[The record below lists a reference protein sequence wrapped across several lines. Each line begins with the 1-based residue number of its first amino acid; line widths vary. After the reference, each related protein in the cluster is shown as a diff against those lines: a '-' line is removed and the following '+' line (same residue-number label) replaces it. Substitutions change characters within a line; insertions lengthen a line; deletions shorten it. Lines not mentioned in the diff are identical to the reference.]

1 MKQAKSKTN
10 SKSKTE
16 RTRKDWRNGTAKQ
29 ANGNTG
35 TNECLCGCGTTVKG
49 RFAQGHDARVH
60 SWLKHVEAGERKLN
74 SLPAVLRKAV
84 KAGAVAFRAESAAVL
99 S

>member
-1 MKQAKSKTN
+1 MKQAKSKT
-10 SKSKTE
+10 
-16 RTRKDWRNGTAKQ
+16 RKGWRNGTAKR

-35 TNECLCGCGTTVKG
+35 DNACLCGCGTTVKG

-60 SWLKHVEAGERKLN
+60 SWLKHVEQGERKA
-74 SLPAVLRKAV
+74 STLPAVLRKAL
-84 KAGAVAFRAESAAVL
+84 KAGAVALQTNTAAVL

>member
-1 MKQAKSKTN
+1 MNSKTN
-10 SKSKTE
+10 SK
-16 RTRKDWRNGTAKQ
+16 RTRKGWRNGTAKR

-35 TNECLCGCGTTVKG
+35 TNPCLCGCGTTVKG

-60 SWLKHVEAGERKLN
+60 SWLKHVEQGERKL
-74 SLPAVLRKAV
+74 STLPAVLRKAV
-84 KAGAVAFRAESAAVL
+84 KAGAVALQEQTGAVL

>member
-1 MKQAKSKTN
+1 MKQTKSKTN
-10 SKSKTE
+10 K
-16 RTRKDWRNGTAKQ
+16 TRKGWRNGTAKA

-35 TNECLCGCGTTVKG
+35 DNACLCGCGALVKG

-60 SWLKHVEAGERKLN
+60 SWLKHVEQGERKL
-74 SLPAVLRKAV
+74 STLPAVLRKAL
-84 KAGAVAFRAESAAVL
+84 KAGAVALQAESAAVL

>member
-1 MKQAKSKTN
+1 MRKAR
-10 SKSKTE
+10 SKSREPHKG
-16 RTRKDWRNGTAKQ
+16 WRNGTAKH

-35 TNECLCGCGTTVKG
+35 DNPCLCGCGITVKR

-60 SWLKHVEAGERKLN
+60 SWLKHVEKGERKA
-74 SLPAVLRKAV
+74 STLPGVLREAL
-84 KAGAVAFRAESAAVL
+84 KAGVVAYRAESAAVL

>member
-1 MKQAKSKTN
+1 MKTTTK
-10 SKSKTE
+10 
-16 RTRKDWRNGTAKQ
+16 RTRKGWRNGTAKA

-35 TNECLCGCGTTVKG
+35 TNQCLCGCGTTVKG

-60 SWLKHVEAGERKLN
+60 SLLAKLERGDVAR
-74 SLPAVLRKAV
+74 SGLPAVLSKAIRDGAV
-84 KAGAVAFRAESAAVL
+84 KLRAESAAVL